1 MSKLIW
7 NCLNCI
13 VQTYSNWAKLNKIC
27 LKLFKLVLQ
36 VLHCQSHH
44 TVHGHLIP
52 HCPRL
57 LFTFWQ
63 RRKSKLSSPKEK
75 LTDFRIQNY
84 AHNLE
89 EFNIYL
95 LFLADKLMWHF
106 FDFYGQKN
114 RWPQNFKNVNR
125 ILARKAAEVKCCF
138 MVGNLQLTLL
148 KNSVFIWFSGRKIE
162 LIWQVYDFSEKQIT
176 SEFQECE

>member
-1 MSKLIW
+1 M
-7 NCLNCI
+7 
-13 VQTYSNWAKLNKIC
+13 
-27 LKLFKLVLQ
+27 FKLVLQ

-75 LTDFRIQNY
+75 LADFRIKNY
-84 AHNLE
+84 THILE

-95 LFLADKLMWHF
+95 LFLADKLMTLF
-106 FDFYGQKN
+106 L
-114 RWPQNFKNVNR
+114 
-125 ILARKAAEVKCCF
+125 IL
-138 MVGNLQLTLL
+138 
-148 KNSVFIWFSGRKIE
+148 W
-162 LIWQVYDFSEKQIT
+162 SEKQMT
-176 SEFQECE
+176 SEFQECEQNSDQKSSWSQLLFSGRKPTTHIVEEFGVNLLFWQKDWTDKTRFWLLRKTDDVRISRMWTDLTRIKHLKSSIDCNWLLKLTNFE

>member
-1 MSKLIW
+1 M
-7 NCLNCI
+7 
-13 VQTYSNWAKLNKIC
+13 
-27 LKLFKLVLQ
+27 FKLVLQ

-63 RRKSKLSSPKEK
+63 RRKSKLSSSKEK
-75 LTDFRIQNY
+75 LADFRIQNY
-84 AHNLE
+84 AHILE

-95 LFLADKLMWHF
+95 LFLAEKLMTLF
-106 FDFYGQKN
+106 YFYGQKN

-125 ILARKAAEVKCCF
+125 ILTRKAGVVFWSE
-138 MVGNLQLTLL
+138 TY
-148 KNSVFIWFSGRKIE
+148 NSHCWRIRCSSGRKIE
-162 LIWQVYDFSEKQIT
+162 LIRHVFDFSEKQMT
-176 SEFQECE
+176 SEFQKCEQNSDQN